1 MEKAFYVSFFAHV
14 LLLSLFL
21 LLMRQQGEVR
31 SMSVVLLTPPPV
43 ARVGTDAGETEALRL
58 RSAARTETHAARET
72 AAASAPVPAEKAAVP
87 KPVPPRTAAPNK
99 AFRPSAPAAPRL
111 IPDPKTPSKK
121 KVDVSPAEPGNTDV
135 QRAAVAAAASP
146 QAAAPDSAALPD
158 TRTQHASAGRDAD
171 EVRRGGRRTAAE
183 ERLFRA
189 NFDRIRQ
196 ETFSRLYYPKPALRE
211 GMEGT
216 AVVLFSLSESGE
228 VFAVILSQSTGYE
241 ALDAVVMRAARSLDG
256 LRLSAL
262 ERRVD
267 IRLPVE
273 FVLPRGRR

>member
-1 MEKAFYVSFFAHV
+1 MEKAFYVSLFAHV

-121 KVDVSPAEPGNTDV
+121 KVDVTRRKAKAGSPLAGSFENP
-135 QRAAVAAAASP
+135 VALAR
-146 QAAAPDSAALPD
+146 LPARRID
-158 TRTQHASAGRDAD
+158 QDAN
-171 EVRRGGRRTAAE
+171 ENGE
-183 ERLFRA
+183 SMMNE
-189 NFDRIRQ
+189 N
-196 ETFSRLYYPKPALRE
+196 LRE
-211 GMEGT
+211 T
-216 AVVLFSLSESGE
+216 NSG
-228 VFAVILSQSTGYE
+228 
-241 ALDAVVMRAARSLDG
+241 ARPHGDG
-256 LRLSAL
+256 EPL
-262 ERRVD
+262 ERRLSDSLDIEITLDELEELKQHLQGCPPCLEFVESLKTTVKLCHDFGVEQSPAPLSED
-267 IRLPVE
+267 IRSEMVSAYAKMLE
-273 FVLPRGRR
+273 KRKAQK